1 MAGRNKFIII
11 DLEKSK
17 ENLVFWKEEVQE
29 GEIKFTR
36 TDCFGK
42 SAIFNDERLLQIK
55 ADPTKNI
62 IINLEK
68 DNRFKF
74 KYNEFVLANK
84 FVHSCYDVI
93 IKLDSEVKF
102 TSKITNNP
110 YTEKIG
116 DILNEY
122 RNKQSKQPE
131 PEQPKS
137 KSKV

>member
-29 GEIKFTR
+29 GEVKFTR

-42 SAIFNDERLLQIK
+42 SAIFNDERVQTLK
-55 ADPTKNI
+55 ADPTSNI

-68 DNRFKF
+68 DNRFGF

-93 IKLDSEVKF
+93 VKTDREVKF
-102 TSKITNNP
+102 TSKITNKP

-137 KSKV
+137 KK